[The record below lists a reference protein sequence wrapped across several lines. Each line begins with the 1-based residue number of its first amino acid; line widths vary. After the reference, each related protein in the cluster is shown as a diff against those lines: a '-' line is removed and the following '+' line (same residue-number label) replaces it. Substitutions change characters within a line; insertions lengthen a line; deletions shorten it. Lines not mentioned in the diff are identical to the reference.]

1 MRILLTLLIIS
12 LCATIG
18 YAQGV
23 YRLKKGD
30 TIEVAVFQEP
40 NLNRQV
46 IVAPDGRISFPL
58 VGRIRAAGLSIDA
71 VESTLKSRLKKFY
84 QNDLDLT
91 VLLTTVAA
99 DKPTNNKPEE
109 DFKPIVY
116 VTGEVQKPGSF
127 EIKYRTSILQAIALS
142 GGLGP
147 YAAKSRIV
155 VRRTLKGREYVFPFD
170 YRAVENGREIVGNI
184 NLRHGDV
191 VVVPERGLFE

>member
-1 MRILLTLLIIS
+1 MRILLTTLVIS
-12 LCATIG
+12 FLATLSF
-18 YAQGV
+18 AQGV

-46 IVAPDGRISFPL
+46 IIAPDGRISFPL

-71 VESTLKSRLKKFY
+71 VESTLKTRLKKFY

-91 VLLTTVAA
+91 VLLTSVATSQQQRQP
-99 DKPTNNKPEE
+99 KEEFIPT
-109 DFKPIVY
+109 IY
-116 VTGEVQKPGSF
+116 VTGEVKKPGQF
-127 EIKYRTSILQAIALS
+127 AIKNRTTILQALALS

-147 YAAKSRIV
+147 YAAKGRII
-155 VRRTLKGREYVFPFD
+155 VRRTLKGRDYVFPFD
-170 YRAVENGREIVGNI
+170 YNSVENGLDIVGNI

-191 VVVPERGLFE
+191 IVVPERGLFE